1 MRQLEKVFVM
11 RKSIVFAAV
20 LTNLLF
26 AGAAIA
32 KTYSCTVTPDHS
44 GAWIS
49 KALVF
54 NIDDNSGMIKVYDGI
69 LKTYQ
74 GMPVAAKLSAQ
85 TVKRT
90 TIKWET
96 RRVRDDYANSAARFM
111 FRASYYND
119 SGKVITSSIP
129 GSWDNLFG
137 GAGHCTIS
145 SDAGW
150 DAAVTAVQNT
160 SFTARG
166 KARFFR
172 QGDVMFIWP

>member
-1 MRQLEKVFVM
+1 MK
-11 RKSIVFAAV
+11 KSTFAAV
-20 LTNLLF
+20 VLGSLML
-26 AGAAIA
+26 AAPAMA
-32 KTYSCTVTPDHS
+32 KTYSCSVTPDHS

-49 KALVF
+49 KTLVF
-54 NIDDNSGMIKVYDGI
+54 NIDDASGMIKVYDGI

-74 GMPVAAKLSAQ
+74 GKPVAAKLSAQ
-85 TVKRT
+85 TEKRT

-111 FRASYYND
+111 FRAAFYHD
-119 SGKVITSSIP
+119 SGKVIVSSIP

-166 KARFFR
+166 KERFFR
-172 QGDVMFIWP
+172 QGDVFVFP